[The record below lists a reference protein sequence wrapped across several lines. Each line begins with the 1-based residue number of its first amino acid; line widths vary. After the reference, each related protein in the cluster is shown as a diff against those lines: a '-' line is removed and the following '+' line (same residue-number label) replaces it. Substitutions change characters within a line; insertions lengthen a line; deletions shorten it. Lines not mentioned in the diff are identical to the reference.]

1 VRKNFEKSQVERDA
15 CREERKL
22 MELTLRSMPVLTVEV
37 GGLYQM
43 EREAKLTLAD
53 NMARGV
59 AFGLLTF

>member
-1 VRKNFEKSQVERDA
+1 MNFEKSQGEGGA
-15 CREERKL
+15 CSDEKKL
-22 MELTLRSMPVLTVEV
+22 SQMSLRSMPVLTVKV